1 MFIELIGSRFWS
13 HRSQR
18 VLYHTHAFAPQFDLR
33 PESHMPRGGLHSACA
48 NCVCKR
54 WQFRNR
60 SRSRG
65 FPAPK
70 TRDRRNQLPKKR
82 KGLDSEP
89 LPAKPHFTPS
99 QNTWYITTPGK
110 SKPLALCYCKCFATC
125 QEFLA
130 RLGTTDSTRVSKRR
144 FSGAGKPRHKIYGF
158 SQNSLGFLRS
168 SEEFMRRWPPESRRR
183 RFPTSELHPRRAG
196 LRP

>member
-1 MFIELIGSRFWS
+1 M
-13 HRSQR
+13 RSMR
-18 VLYHTHAFAPQFDLR
+18 
-33 PESHMPRGGLHSACA
+33 HSTSAANPTCREADFTALGPLAC
-48 NCVCKR
+48 VKR
-54 WQFRNR
+54 WQFRC
-60 SRSRG
+60 SRKSRLQRPG
-65 FPAPK
+65 IEE
-70 TRDRRNQLPKKR
+70 TNSPKKR
-82 KGLDSEP
+82 KGLESEP

-99 QNTWYITTPGK
+99 QNAWDITTPGK

-130 RLGTTDSTRVSKRR
+130 RIGTADSTRVSKRR
-144 FSGAGKPRHKIYGF
+144 FSSTGKPRHKIYGF

-183 RFPTSELHPRRAG
+183 RFPTSELHPRRAR